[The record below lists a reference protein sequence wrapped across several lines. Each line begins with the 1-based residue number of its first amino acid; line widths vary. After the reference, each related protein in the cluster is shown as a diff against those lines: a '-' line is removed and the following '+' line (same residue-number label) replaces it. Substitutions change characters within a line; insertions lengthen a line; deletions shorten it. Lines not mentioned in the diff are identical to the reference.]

1 MEQIYQYG
9 KEIYTDNKTEV
20 KAAIGRIIKMC
31 FIAKKDGILQ
41 LEAFI
46 LEEESFPEY
55 TFLEKAIS
63 YICDG
68 MELED
73 IKELLTNR
81 ILVEA
86 DRKKQFIYL
95 LYQAGV
101 ELIKKEKPIY
111 FVKVYLCSMFPQQ
124 QEAEINEYI
133 EQIMKQ
139 ENETIFQEK
148 QIRVPREFAKI
159 SISLDDELKRK
170 VEVLEKKIMEQT
182 DQEIQEWLRQ
192 VESYDVISLLLVGS
206 EEFRERLLNNMSS
219 RLKIMMMEETIER
232 AEAGRASKRVI

>member
-9 KEIYTDNKTEV
+9 KEIYSENKTEV
-20 KAAIGRIIKMC
+20 KAAIRRIIKMC
-31 FIAKKDGILQ
+31 FIAKKGGILQ

-46 LEEESFPEY
+46 LEEEGFPEY
-55 TFLEKAIS
+55 AFLEKAIS
-63 YICDG
+63 YLCDG

-111 FVKVYLCSMFPQQ
+111 FVKEYLCSMFPQQ

-139 ENETIFQEK
+139 ENEIIFQEK

-159 SISLDDELKRK
+159 SISLDDERKRK
-170 VEVLEKKIMEQT
+170 VEELEKKIMEQT